1 VDAQAFMTSASAADR
16 ALRDPVDHSDRRV
29 VCCDAPSSGIL
40 GRLFGSKDVRPSRLL
55 SRGLIEGKHL
65 IRFSDTA
72 TDLTTVRARE
82 SLPMMIPLRSEFE
95 DLKCTALVKM
105 GYPTDSGRQGREH
118 LWFEVHDLNNDQ
130 IDATLVNKPFDV
142 SSLKVGDR
150 RHHAVELVTDWAI
163 MTPLGQLTPR
173 TMEIARKLRDLR
185 PKILEFLS
193 SQS

>member
-1 VDAQAFMTSASAADR
+1 
-16 ALRDPVDHSDRRV
+16 V
-29 VCCDAPSSGIL
+29 VCCDAPSTGIL

-55 SRGLIEGKHL
+55 SHGLVEGKHL

-72 TDLTTVRARE
+72 TDLTATRARE
-82 SLPMMIPLRSEFE
+82 SLPLMIPFRSEFE

-118 LWFEVHDLNNDQ
+118 LWFEVHDLKNDQ
-130 IDATLVNKPFDV
+130 IDATLVNQPFDV

-150 RHHAVELVTDWAI
+150 RHHPVELVTDWAI

-173 TMEIARKLRDLR
+173 TMEIARKLRELR